1 MADAQEFLKDFP
13 LLKMKMNGKQIA
25 YLDNG
30 ATTQKPEQIIKA
42 ICGYY
47 GGCNANPHRGAYALS
62 VKATEIYEN
71 ARARTAK
78 FINAARPEENHLH
91 QECDGGAEPRRLQLR
106 PAQCQS
112 RR

>member
-30 ATTQKPEQIIKA
+30 ATTQKPEQIIQA

-47 GGCNANPHRGAYALS
+47 GGCNANPHRLCALGQGDGDLR
-62 VKATEIYEN
+62 ER
-71 ARARTAK
+71 ARAHG
-78 FINAARPEENHLH
+78 EVH
-91 QECDGGAEPRRLQLR
+91 QRGP
-106 PAQCQS
+106 S
-112 RR
+112 